1 MSDSKERQKVLVK
14 QILGADG
21 KASLSERRAAF
32 ENRSVSE
39 PVLRL
44 VKKVAE
50 DACRIVDE
58 DITAAKAS
66 GLAEDE
72 IFEIVVC
79 AAVGQGIR
87 HYEAAL
93 AALTL
98 ATKEESNAALN
109 PQ

>member
-1 MSDSKERQKVLVK
+1 MSDIKERQKVLVK

-21 KASLSERRAAF
+21 NASLSERRAAF
-32 ENRSVSE
+32 ENHGVNE
-39 PVLRL
+39 PVRGL
-44 VKKVAE
+44 VNKVAE
-50 DACRIVDE
+50 HACRIVDE
-58 DITAAKAS
+58 DIVAAKAS

-87 HYEAAL
+87 HYETAL

-98 ATKEESNAALN
+98 ATEEK
-109 PQ
+109 

>member
-1 MSDSKERQKVLVK
+1 MSDIKERQKVLIR
-14 QILGADG
+14 QILGSDG

-32 ENRSVSE
+32 ENRNVSE
-39 PVLRL
+39 PVRGL
-44 VKKVAE
+44 VNKVAE
-50 DACRIVDE
+50 HACKIVDQ
-58 DITAAKAS
+58 DITATKAS

-87 HYEAAL
+87 HYETAL

-98 ATKEESNAALN
+98 ATEEE
-109 PQ
+109 

>member
-1 MSDSKERQKVLVK
+1 MSDIREKQKILIER
-14 QILGADG
+14 ILGTDCR
-21 KASLSERRAAF
+21 ASLSERRAAF

-39 PVLRL
+39 PVRGL
-44 VKKVAE
+44 VSKVAE
-50 DACRIVDE
+50 HACKIVDQ

-87 HYEAAL
+87 QYETAL
-93 AALTL
+93 ATLTL
-98 ATKEESNAALN
+98 ATEKE
-109 PQ
+109 